1 MSRILLGVS
10 GGIAAYKAVEF
21 VRLATKAGHG
31 VRVLMSAN
39 ASRFI
44 GAATF
49 EGITGAPVLT
59 SEFDPD
65 PTGGT
70 FPGEKRPD
78 HDPISH
84 LEIVGNADCFLVAPA
99 SAGTLAKLAGG
110 FADSM
115 LTTGF
120 IACTAPRL
128 VAPAMNDKM
137 YRDPAV
143 LANVETLR
151 SRGVM
156 ICEPNSGD
164 LASRGEYGVG
174 RMQEPEELLA
184 VVESVVPRPSGSWD
198 GMNVLVSAGGTREPL
213 DAVRFLGN
221 RSSGKM
227 GVALAEEALRR
238 GASVTL
244 IAANVALEVAPG
256 IERVDVETTAQMSDA
271 LTERF
276 DATDVLL
283 MAAAPADFTPAGYPA
298 SGKLSRE
305 EGSRGLQLEPT
316 SDILAGLG
324 ARRRESQTLIGFA
337 AEVGDGIERARQ
349 KLSRKRVDAI
359 VFNDVSRPE
368 IGFDSAENE
377 VLILDSEGETF
388 VPRASK
394 ASVASAVLDRVDQ
407 IRSRPSGSPFGP
419 ERFRSH

>member
-1 MSRILLGVS
+1 MPRILLGVS

-31 VRVLMSAN
+31 VRVVMSPN

-70 FPGEKRPD
+70 FPGERRPD

-99 SAGTLAKLAGG
+99 SAGTIAKLAGG

-128 VAPAMNDKM
+128 VAPAMNDRM

-143 LANVETLR
+143 VANVETLR
-151 SRGVM
+151 SRGVT
-156 ICEPNSGD
+156 ICEPESGE

-174 RMQEPEELLA
+174 RMQEPRELLA
-184 VVESVVPRPSGSWD
+184 AVESVMPRPAGSWD

-221 RSSGKM
+221 RSSGRM

-244 IAANVALEVAPG
+244 VAANVDLEVSPG
-256 IERVDVETTAQMSDA
+256 IDRVDVETTDQMSQALIKSFDDA
-271 LTERF
+271 
-276 DATDVLL
+276 DVLL
-283 MAAAPADFTPAGYPA
+283 MAAAPADFTPVGDPT
-298 SGKLSRE
+298 SGKLSRD
-305 EGSRGLQLEPT
+305 EGARKLELEPT
-316 SDILAGLG
+316 ADILAGL
-324 ARRRESQTLIGFA
+324 ASRRRESQTLIGFA

-368 IGFDSAENE
+368 IGFDSGDNE
-377 VLILDSEGETF
+377 VLIIDTEGEVL
-388 VPRASK
+388 VPQASK
-394 ASVASAVLDRVDQ
+394 AAVAAAILDRVDQ
-407 IRSRPSGSPFGP
+407 IRARPSRTSSGP

>member
-1 MSRILLGVS
+1 MPRILLGVS

-31 VRVLMSAN
+31 VRVLMSLN

-65 PTGGT
+65 PTGGA
-70 FPGEKRPD
+70 FPGENRPD

-143 LANVETLR
+143 VANVETLR
-151 SRGVM
+151 SRGVT

-184 VVESVVPRPSGSWD
+184 AVESVLPRPVGSWD
-198 GMNVLVSAGGTREPL
+198 GLKVLVSAGGTREPL
-213 DAVRFLGN
+213 DEVRYLGN
-221 RSSGKM
+221 RSSGRM

-244 IAANVALEVAPG
+244 VAANVGVEVEPG
-256 IERVDVETTAQMSDA
+256 IERVDVETTAQMAEA
-271 LTERF
+271 LATRF
-276 DATDVLL
+276 DSADVLF
-283 MAAAPADFTPAGYPA
+283 MAAAPADFTPAGDRA
-298 SGKLSRE
+298 KGKMSRE
-305 EGSRGLQLEPT
+305 DGARKVELEPT
-316 SDILAGLG
+316 EDILAGL
-324 ARRRESQTLIGFA
+324 ASRRRESQTLIGFA
-337 AEVGDGIERARQ
+337 AEVGDGIERARR
-349 KLSRKRVDAI
+349 KLSSKRVDAI

-368 IGFDSAENE
+368 IGFDSADNE
-377 VLILDSEGETF
+377 VSILDAEDEIL
-388 VPRASK
+388 VPLASK
-394 ASVASAVLDRVDQ
+394 ASVAAAVLDRVDE
-407 IRSRPSGSPFGP
+407 IRSRPSAMRLDS